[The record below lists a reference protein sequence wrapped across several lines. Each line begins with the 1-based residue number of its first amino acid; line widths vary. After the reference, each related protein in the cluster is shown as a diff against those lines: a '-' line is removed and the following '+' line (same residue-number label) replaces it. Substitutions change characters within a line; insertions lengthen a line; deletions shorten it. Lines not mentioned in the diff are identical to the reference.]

1 MTGAILIGQLAKA
14 SSCKVQTIRYYE
26 KIGLL
31 PKPLRSSGNQRVYLS
46 DHLDR
51 LIFIRHCRAL
61 GFSLDQIRKLL
72 HLAGDSDKSCGE
84 VDQIAKVHLVEVE
97 EKIKHLEGLR
107 QELRRIIDG
116 CKVDK
121 VDQCQ
126 ILKALGDHG
135 QCIAKEH
142 GGSDI

>member
-26 KIGLL
+26 QIGLL
-31 PKPLRSSGNQRVYLS
+31 PKPLRSAGNQRVYLP

-51 LIFIRHCRAL
+51 LVFIRHCRAL
-61 GFSLDQIRKLL
+61 GFSLDEIRKLL
-72 HLAGDSDKSCGE
+72 HLAGDSNKSCGE
-84 VDQIAKVHLVEVE
+84 VDEIAQVHLVEVE

-107 QELRRIIDG
+107 QELKRIING
-116 CKVDK
+116 CKEDRVDK
-121 VDQCQ
+121 CQ

-135 QCIAKEH
+135 QCLSKEH
-142 GGSDI
+142 GGEEL